1 MAVQVLEDTVGSL
14 GRGGQQ
20 EHAVGLKE
28 LLGAAY
34 YQSEAL
40 EAAKRVF
47 EELVEAADRD
57 QRVDELVVYLANLG
71 VVLLDQGHFQQ
82 ALQMLDRCGRT
93 HIRSAH
99 SSCCSVASLPTS
111 SDVLLAVCVA
121 VWCRALELSGD
132 RSEDALYHRGKILA
146 YQGHHQA
153 AIAAYQRLI
162 SLNPA
167 RGDGYRELGLS
178 LIDLGRL
185 GEAQELLQA
194 ALRQDANDL
203 GALHR
208 LQYATAAQR
217 AEEARPDLH
226 VDFVTFAS
234 GAHRRV
240 GEVWQGG

>member
-1 MAVQVLEDTVGSL
+1 MRL
-14 GRGGQQ
+14 
-20 EHAVGLKE
+20 
-28 LLGAAY
+28 
-34 YQSEAL
+34 
-40 EAAKRVF
+40 
-47 EELVEAADRD
+47 
-57 QRVDELVVYLANLG
+57 
-71 VVLLDQGHFQQ
+71 
-82 ALQMLDRCGRT
+82 
-93 HIRSAH
+93 
-99 SSCCSVASLPTS
+99 
-111 SDVLLAVCVA
+111 
-121 VWCRALELSGD
+121 WCRALELSGD

-234 GAHRRV
+234 GAHRGLARCGREGECMAAGVSWYVVLCPCPFAALQTRV
-240 GEVWQGG
+240 TVVSGGCCARRRTTA